1 MNAHY
6 FCVILV
12 KRNKREVNTVKL
24 RKVAIKNF
32 RAYSERVEFSVDEIT
47 AIIGKNDIGKSTIL
61 DALDV
66 FFNNNKMEI
75 ADRNIHCGDEPV
87 EISCMFSDFPAEI
100 ILDETV
106 ATTLANEYLLNEDG
120 LFEVRKNYSC
130 SGKETVHI
138 IALHPSN
145 DTYNDLLTKKNS
157 ELKTLIRS
165 AGLQDTVNLTI
176 NSEMR
181 HSLWQSLGEALNL
194 STQSLSVDKEEA
206 KNIWQ
211 KLIHHLPQYHV
222 FRSDRPSTDEDAL
235 AQDPMQI
242 AMKAAIQEKQ
252 EELTRIAEE
261 IKERVSIVADHTIEK
276 LKEFDDDL
284 ASTLKPQFKKEPSW
298 EKAFSFSL
306 SGDDDIPIN
315 KRGSGVRRLILFSFF
330 RAKCESDMHEDSN
343 VIYAVEEPETSQHP
357 DFQQNIINTF
367 IQMCE
372 NPNCQIIFTTHVP
385 GLAKLIPIS
394 SLRYLTIDSG
404 HPTIEENSEDII
416 AKIADSLGVLPNL
429 TPSMSE
435 YRTIDLIVCVEGV
448 NDIKFLENI
457 SSVLHDE
464 FPEIKKLSDIP
475 NIIVLPM
482 GGSSLQEWV
491 NCNYLRKLNI
501 PEYHIYDSDC
511 TYSHQT
517 ECDEINGRNNGSS
530 ARMTSKREMENYL
543 HTDAIKRVYSWFD
556 CQITDE
562 LDVPKTISNY
572 LREHNLPGCKEKNVK
587 LKLNGEAAKFMS
599 LDLLKQQD
607 TQNEVLSWICDIQS
621 LDINEYL

>member
-1 MNAHY
+1 M
-6 FCVILV
+6 F
-12 KRNKREVNTVKL
+12 VKL
-24 RKVAIKNF
+24 KKVAIKNF
-32 RAYSERVEFSVDEIT
+32 RAYSERVEFSVDDIT
-47 AIIGKNDIGKSTIL
+47 AIIGKNDIGKSSIL

-66 FFNNNKMEI
+66 FFNSNKMEI
-75 ADRNIHCGDEPV
+75 EDRNIHCGDELV
-87 EISCMFSDFPAEI
+87 EITCVFSDLPDEI

-106 ATTLANEYLLNEDG
+106 TTTLKDEYLLNEEG
-120 LFEVRKNYSC
+120 FLEVRKNYSC
-130 SGKETVHI
+130 SGKESVYIVAH
-138 IALHPSN
+138 HPDN
-145 DTYNDLLTKKNS
+145 DTYNNLLTKKNS
-157 ELKTLIRS
+157 ELKTLIRN

-181 HSLWQSLGEALNL
+181 HSLWQSLGETL
-194 STQSLSVDKEEA
+194 SLSIQVLSVDKEDA

-211 KLIHHLPQYHV
+211 KLIHQLPQYHV

-242 AMKAAIQEKQ
+242 ALKAAIQEKQ
-252 EELTRIAEE
+252 DELIRIAEE
-261 IKERVSIVADHTIEK
+261 IKERVSVVADKTINK
-276 LKEFDDDL
+276 LKEFDESL
-284 ASTLKPQFKKEPSW
+284 ASTLKPQFKKDPSW

-306 SGDDDIPIN
+306 SGDENIPIN

-330 RAKCESDMHEDSN
+330 RAKCENDIHEGSN

-385 GLAKLIPIS
+385 GVAKLIPIS
-394 SLRYLTIDSG
+394 SLRYLTNLNG
-404 HPTIEENSEDII
+404 HPVIVKGDSEDII
-416 AKIADSLGVLPNL
+416 SNIADSLGVLPDL
-429 TPSMSE
+429 TSSSSE
-435 YRTIDLIVCVEGV
+435 YKTVDLIVCVEGV

-464 FPEIKKLSDIP
+464 FPEIMKLSDLQ
-475 NIIVLPM
+475 NIIMLPM

-517 ECDEINGRNNGSS
+517 ECDEVNGRNNGSS
-530 ARMTSKREMENYL
+530 ARMTLKREMENYL
-543 HTDAIKRVYSWFD
+543 HADAIKHVYGWFD
-556 CQITDE
+556 QQITDE
-562 LDVPKTISNY
+562 LDVPKTISAY
-572 LREHNLPGCKEKNVK
+572 LKEHDLPGSKEKNIK
-587 LKLNGEAAKFMS
+587 SKLNGEAAKFMS

-607 TQNEVLSWICDIQS
+607 EQNEVLSWICDIQS
-621 LDINEYL
+621 LDINNYL